1 LGFSDTLGFVSF
13 ERALVAFAHPDD
25 AEFGTAGTTAK
36 WIQEGTEVLYVCVTD
51 GSAGSN
57 EPGATR
63 EELRQIRR
71 DELLAACET
80 LGVKECVF
88 LGWVDGEVE
97 VTLELRKALTRE
109 VRRFR
114 PDVLVAPDPTRFWD
128 EERSYIN
135 HPDHRAVG
143 VACMAVVNPDAPTR
157 PQFPELLEEGHEP
170 YEVPNLWIPTYEGE
184 ADTFVD
190 IGETIDLKI
199 EALRCHKS
207 QIHDMPIDEWLR
219 KRARERGAVRGMEY
233 AESFR
238 TFDFREQREDR
249 EEEE

>member
-1 LGFSDTLGFVSF
+1 VIFD
-13 ERALVAFAHPDD
+13 RALVAFAHPDD
-25 AEFGTAGTTAK
+25 AEFGTAGTTAS
-36 WIQEGTEVLYVCVTD
+36 WIKAGTEVLYVCVTD

-63 EELRQIRR
+63 EELRRVRR
-71 DELLAACET
+71 EEQLAACEA
-80 LGVKECVF
+80 LGVKDCVF

-97 VTLELRKALTRE
+97 VTLDLRRALTRE

-114 PDVLVAPDPTRFWD
+114 PDVVVAPDPIRFWD

-143 VACMAVVNPDAPTR
+143 VACMAVINPDAPTR
-157 PQFPELLEEGHEP
+157 PQFPELLDEGFEP
-170 YEVPNLWIPTYEGE
+170 FEVPNLWIPTYEGD

-190 IGETIDLKI
+190 ISETIDLKI
-199 EALRCHKS
+199 EALRCHAS
-207 QIHDMPIDEWLR
+207 QLGDMPVEDWIR
-219 KRARERGAVRGMEY
+219 QRAKERGAARGLEY

-238 TFDFREQREDR
+238 TFDFNRTPQDR

>member
-1 LGFSDTLGFVSF
+1 M
-13 ERALVAFAHPDD
+13 AFAHPDD

-36 WIQEGTEVLYVCVTD
+36 WVQAGTEVTYVCVTD

-63 EELRQIRR
+63 EELRRIRR
-71 DELLAACET
+71 EEQLAACQA
-80 LGVKECVF
+80 LGVKDCVF
-88 LGWVDGEVE
+88 LGWLDGEVE

-109 VRRFR
+109 VRRVR
-114 PDVLVAPDPTRFWD
+114 PDVLVAPDPIRFWD

-135 HPDHRAVG
+135 HPDHRNVG
-143 VACMAVVNPDAPTR
+143 IACMAVVNPDSPTR
-157 PQFPELLEEGHEP
+157 PQFPELLDEGFEP
-170 YEVPNLWIPTYEGE
+170 FEIPNLWIPAYEGE

-190 IGETIDLKI
+190 ISDTMDLKI
-199 EALRCHKS
+199 EALRRHES
-207 QIHDMPIDEWLR
+207 QIRGMPIDDWLR
-219 KRARERGAVRGMEY
+219 KRAKERGAVRGMEY

-238 TFDFREQREDR
+238 TFDFSREREDR